1 MLAAMLSLPTLS
13 NAESKPTQQ
22 EPSKQEQNYRNQGQE
37 KDHQPQHQQRLP
49 AHLALHFGYS
59 LNADHLFRRASASA
73 YVNSL
78 LMTFGYREKTNLQ
91 EKPGMLEVGGLL
103 VEGKERAELHEFDFS
118 FGLEIYGQRWKSV
131 DLTCFGEVTGGIQEG
146 ITKLRTETETIP
158 GAPSIDFLLGGGL
171 KVEGVLR
178 LPQRYTKIPL
188 GVGVGV
194 TLEYLN
200 EQIEDLPQEDHL
212 RKFQLGGYVLLR
224 FAKGR

>member
-1 MLAAMLSLPTLS
+1 MSLRCLVLAACCSLSTPS
-13 NAESKPTQQ
+13 QAESKQQ
-22 EPSKQEQNYRNQGQE
+22 NNQ
-37 KDHQPQHQQRLP
+37 KLP

-73 YVNSL
+73 YVNGL

-91 EKPGMLEVGGLL
+91 EKPGRLDVGGLV

-118 FGLEIYGQRWKSV
+118 FGLEIYEKRRKSV

-200 EQIEDLPQEDHL
+200 EQIEDLKEENHL
-212 RKFQLGGYVLLR
+212 KKFQLGGYILLR